1 MHLFLKS
8 AGFSGISNRKELNQ
22 VLDTVVK
29 GYDEKLIAEKHQDGA
44 FCEFTKYFSRHCGIT
59 VCGQYD
65 EDNKFILEYYFPF
78 CRGSKITTSEPVN
91 IDRQA
96 EKESFLGSCDDYR
109 IGVTLIFYLQS
120 PVSYMLWNER
130 THSKNWTNGLTLS
143 ALGKEGMILLPLRKD
158 KEAAIEEKANAKVR
172 NEMIAAAMK
181 GDEEAL
187 ENLTID
193 DMDIYSMIS
202 ERIVED
208 DILSIQYTVLGEI
221 LDIDS
226 ERNIYT
232 GEEIVYLLLETNDV
246 ELEICINRNC
256 LLGEPAVGR
265 RFKGSIWLQG
275 RLGDMQRG
283 ISL

>member
-1 MHLFLKS
+1 
-8 AGFSGISNRKELNQ
+8 
-22 VLDTVVK
+22 
-29 GYDEKLIAEKHQDGA
+29 
-44 FCEFTKYFSRHCGIT
+44 
-59 VCGQYD
+59 
-65 EDNKFILEYYFPF
+65 
-78 CRGSKITTSEPVN
+78 
-91 IDRQA
+91 
-96 EKESFLGSCDDYR
+96 
-109 IGVTLIFYLQS
+109 
-120 PVSYMLWNER
+120 MLWNER

-208 DILSIQYTVLGEI
+208 DILSIVDSTFMPYGLECDQYTVLGEI